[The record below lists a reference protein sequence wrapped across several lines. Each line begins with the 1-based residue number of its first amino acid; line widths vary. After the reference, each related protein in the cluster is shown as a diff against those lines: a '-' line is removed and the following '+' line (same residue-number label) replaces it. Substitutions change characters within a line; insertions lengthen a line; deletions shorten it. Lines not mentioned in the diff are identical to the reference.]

1 MFKLNWIQFH
11 WDISIEE
18 NSSDEYI
25 LEVGLEYLDGYCS
38 STANKYD
45 IKIGGVNKLVPS
57 LGNKSR

>member
-1 MFKLNWIQFH
+1 M
-11 WDISIEE
+11 
-18 NSSDEYI
+18 